1 MRRSPVSRAKQRP
14 PGGGLSFAQIECAR
28 ARKEGRRCRLR
39 SRRRQSHTFRGGERN
54 DDWRI
59 EDPPKKSKRARSPKA
74 IIAMIVAPL
83 SLSLSLFLSVERCVR
98 TSSSSLSRRARVKID
113 TQTSKDA
120 DEKAFVFFFFFP
132 RKF

>member
-1 MRRSPVSRAKQRP
+1 MCARAKTEDGGFKRCVDHQSRARSSDRR
-14 PGGGLSFAQIECAR
+14 GDLSFAQIECAR
-28 ARKEGRRCRLR
+28 ARKEGRRCRRFR

-83 SLSLSLFLSVERCVR
+83 SLSLSLSLGRKVR
-98 TSSSSLSRRARVKID
+98 AS
-113 TQTSKDA
+113 
-120 DEKAFVFFFFFP
+120 FFFFFFFFKSA
-132 RKF
+132 RASENRSILRV